1 MMDSQLTFWHWFDA
15 HQDELVDFEVDQE
28 RIFDD
33 LSEQLTRVHPNL
45 TFEFGPKADRREFVI
60 SAGGIREAFPAVS
73 SLVAAAPKLDRWH
86 ITAFRPRRTPLN
98 SIQIGE
104 ICIGPGDVEF
114 SLLTKGSTIGI
125 QLFIPGFQENDVTFK
140 QIAYLMLDDA
150 LGEYDVETKVGLIK
164 MLPPEAPRTARRYP
178 FAELP
183 SLFDQLASTLA
194 VPSLPN

>member
-1 MMDSQLTFWHWFDA
+1 MMDSQLTFWQWFDA
-15 HQDELVDFEVDQE
+15 HQDELFDFEVDQE

-33 LSEQLTRVHPNL
+33 LSEQLVRVHPKL

-73 SLVAAAPKLDRWH
+73 SLVAAAPKLDRWR

-98 SIQIGE
+98 SIQVGE
-104 ICIGPGDVEF
+104 ICFGPADVEF
-114 SLLTKGSTIGI
+114 SLLTKGSAIGI
-125 QLFIPGFQENDVTFK
+125 QLFIPGFRENNVTFK

-178 FAELP
+178 FSELP

-194 VPSLPN
+194 TPSLPN

>member
-1 MMDSQLTFWHWFDA
+1 M
-15 HQDELVDFEVDQE
+15 
-28 RIFDD
+28 
-33 LSEQLTRVHPNL
+33 
-45 TFEFGPKADRREFVI
+45 
-60 SAGGIREAFPAVS
+60 S

-125 QLFIPGFQENDVTFK
+125 QLFILGFQENDVTFK

-150 LGEYDVETKVGLIK
+150 LGEYDVETKVALIK
-164 MLPPEAPRTARRYP
+164 MLPPEAPRTPRRYP
-178 FAELP
+178 FSELP